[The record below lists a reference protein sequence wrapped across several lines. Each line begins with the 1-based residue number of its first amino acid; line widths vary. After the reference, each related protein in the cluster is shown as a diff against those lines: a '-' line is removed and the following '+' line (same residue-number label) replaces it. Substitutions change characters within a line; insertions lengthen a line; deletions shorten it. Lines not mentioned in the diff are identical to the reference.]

1 MQGFSKKQIFTMGTY
16 SMLTLSVW
24 VGYLYL
30 NTFATEVLLIPA
42 STLAM
47 ALLVAKVLDFIS
59 SLFVGMIIE
68 KIKIAKTGKNQSW
81 LYVGRWILALCICLE
96 VCDTGAAPL
105 AVRVAILSVVYT
117 LLNCLMNAIQTAYY
131 ALVAVV
137 AGPNQDARSAMTVS
151 LVRQMTL
158 VTVICSLVP
167 TLVTTLPFG
176 NWNYFAVAFVF
187 MLPMPYALGKIA
199 DQAKGKDIPVGEGA
213 AINQVGLSDMVG
225 TLTKNPQLLILFGA
239 TSLLYVGTYMYQSV
253 FSYYFIYVVGNFS
266 LMTVASL
273 AGSLTGVVAAMIM
286 PKFGAKLGK
295 RNACLFG
302 FCLFGLCLILISQ
315 LASASWMIYTAL
327 IILGA
332 FGTYT
337 YTPYLIIMYLDCGE
351 YYLWKTGK
359 DTRSVAAGMSTPPIK
374 IGMAIGS
381 TLGLYLL
388 GATGYVAG
396 FTPTT
401 EWVKSYMNVAFL
413 IPGIIYLIAAA
424 LLLAYKIS
432 DNDAAKYAAENAEKA
447 TPHD

>member
-1 MQGFSKKQIFTMGTY
+1 MQSFTKKQIFTMGTY

-42 STLAM
+42 STLAI
-47 ALLVAKVLDFIS
+47 ALLVAKVIDFIS

-68 KIKIAKTGKNQSW
+68 KVKISKKGKNQSW
-81 LYVGRWILALCICLE
+81 LYVGRWILAISICLE
-96 VCDTGAAPL
+96 VCDTSAAPL
-105 AVRVAILSVVYT
+105 AVRVAVLSVVYT
-117 LLNCLMNAIQTAYY
+117 LLNCLMNTIQTAYY

-137 AGPNQDARSAMTVS
+137 AGPDQEARSAMTVS
-151 LVRQMTL
+151 LVRQMTV
-158 VTVICSLVP
+158 VTVLCSLIP
-167 TLVTTLPFG
+167 TLVTILPFG
-176 NWNYFAVAFVF
+176 NWNYFAVAVIF

-199 DQAKGKDIPVGEGA
+199 DQAKGKDVPVGEGA
-213 AINQVGLSDMVG
+213 EVHQISLSDMVE

-239 TSLLYVGTYMYQSV
+239 TSLLYVGTYMYQAI

-273 AGSLTGVVAAMIM
+273 AGSVTGVVAAMIM
-286 PKFGAKLGK
+286 PKLGAKLGK

-302 FCLFGLCLILISQ
+302 FSVFGLCLITISQ
-315 LASASWMIYTAL
+315 LASGSWIIYTAL
-327 IILGA
+327 IIIGA

-359 DTRSVAAGMSTPPIK
+359 DTRSIAAGMSTPPIK
-374 IGMAIGS
+374 VGMAIGS

-396 FTPTT
+396 FTPTA

-413 IPGIIYLIAAA
+413 IPGIIYLLAAA
-424 LLLAYKIS
+424 LLLIYKIS
-432 DNDAAKYAAENAEKA
+432 DKDAARYAQENAAKLSQKN
-447 TPHD
+447 